1 MPFAQSLLES
11 LKADLPYLYG
21 PLFLIIA
28 ATLMIWPGDLFV
40 SRTGKRA
47 WAFVAFVVLAAAG
60 VLAMVA
66 PPGTGFSGMFRVD
79 GLTKGF
85 QFLSVLAGLITIL
98 LSQPQLNALR
108 EQTVEYYALILF
120 SISGMM
126 LLAGATDLVSVYF
139 SLELMALCIYIL
151 VAYLRTQERSVE
163 AGLKY
168 FLLGA
173 FSSGI
178 LLYGISLLFGAAGG
192 TTTNLA
198 ELNHRL
204 ALVPSNGNLLVFA
217 GVLMVL
223 VGFAFKVAAVPF
235 HMWSPD
241 AYEGA
246 PTPITAF
253 MSMAPKAAALAA
265 FIRVFGTGFHGVA
278 PEWILPLSFIAGAS
292 MVLGNVAALRQ
303 QSMKRLLAY
312 SSIAHVGYMLLGV
325 LSGDA
330 QAGAQAIWLYMLT
343 YLLMQSGAFAV
354 VIYLQGKGEGERIE
368 DFRGLAKRQPVLAF
382 SMMVFLLSLAGIP
395 PLVGFF
401 SKFYL
406 FKLAIEQGHVTLTV
420 LALLTSAVA
429 AYYYL
434 NVVATM
440 YFKEPAEAE
449 VKPLGTT
456 FAFILT
462 VSCALILVGTFFG
475 RSLLDWTAKIVL
487 G

>member
-11 LKADLPYLYG
+11 LSRDLPFLYG
-21 PLFLIIA
+21 PLFLVFA

-40 SRTGKRA
+40 PKTSKRL
-47 WAFVAFVVLAAAG
+47 WAYIAFVVLAVG
-60 VLAMVA
+60 GSLALMA
-66 PPGTGFSGMFRVD
+66 PSGSGFSGMFRVD

-85 QFLSVLAGLITIL
+85 QFLSVAAGLITIV

-151 VAYLRTQERSVE
+151 VTYLRTQERGVE

-178 LLYGISLLFGAAGG
+178 LLYGISLLFAASGG

-198 ELNHRL
+198 ELNGKL
-204 ALVPSNGNLLVFA
+204 ALASPNGSLLVFA

-265 FIRVFGTGFHGVA
+265 FVRVFGTGFQGVS
-278 PEWILPLSFIAGAS
+278 PDWVLPLSFIAGAS

-312 SSIAHVGYMLLGV
+312 SSIAHVGYMLLGI
-325 LSGDA
+325 LSGDVS
-330 QAGAQAIWLYMLT
+330 AGAQAIWLYMLT

-382 SMMVFLLSLAGIP
+382 AMMVFLLSLAGIP

-406 FKLAIEQGHVTLTV
+406 FKLAIEQGHTTLTV

-440 YFKEPAEAE
+440 YFKDPLEAE
-449 VKPLGTT
+449 IKPLSMSFT
-456 FAFILT
+456 FILT

-475 RSLLDWTAKIVL
+475 PKLLDWTARIVV